1 MYPPEDG
8 AGDEARLGEGEER
21 DEEGCEDAEEEDV
34 AELPPRG
41 HDHRHLVVHQEH
53 GQNLQQKSFH
63 PIRFGDDFW
72 LDHDGGGYKG
82 VRVSIMSPSVIDS
95 PPPPHSPQI
104 LHRRES

>member
-8 AGDEARLGEGEER
+8 AGDEARLGEGEEG
-21 DEEGCEDAEEEDV
+21 DEEGGEDAEEEDV

-63 PIRFGDDFW
+63 FW

-82 VRVSIMSPSVIDS
+82 HKGVRVSIMCPSVIDS
-95 PPPPHSPQI
+95 PPPPHSSQI
-104 LHRRES
+104 LHRREI